1 MSHLAVIFKREFASY
16 FVTPVAYVFILVFLV
31 LSSAFTFYLGQFYE
45 RGQADLQPFFNF
57 HPWLYLFL
65 VPAVSMRLW
74 SEERKSGSIELLLTL
89 PITLWEAILGKFLA
103 AWAFGGLALIGT
115 FPIWLTVAY
124 LGEPDNG
131 AIMGSYVGSWLMA
144 GAFLAIGCCM
154 SALTKSQII
163 AFILSGTTCLLF
175 VLAGF
180 PLVLNFF
187 EGWVPV
193 MMLDLIAGLSVIAHF
208 TSISKGVLALTDLIY
223 FVAMIILWLFFTRL
237 MLIIKSAD

>member
-1 MSHLAVIFKREFASY
+1 MSHLAVIFRREFASY

-45 RGQADLQPFFNF
+45 RGQAVLQPFFNF

-103 AWAFGGLALIGT
+103 AWAFAGLALIGT
-115 FPIWLTVAY
+115 FPIWMTVAF
-124 LGEPDNG
+124 LGEPDHG

-163 AFILSGTTCLLF
+163 AFILSGTACLMF

-193 MMLDLIAGLSVIAHF
+193 MILDLIAGLSVITHF
-208 TSISKGVLALTDLIY
+208 TSISKGVVALTDLIY
-223 FVAMIILWLFFTRL
+223 FVSMILLWLFFTRL
-237 MLIIKSAD
+237 MLIMKSAD

>member
-1 MSHLAVIFKREFASY
+1 
-16 FVTPVAYVFILVFLV
+16 
-31 LSSAFTFYLGQFYE
+31 
-45 RGQADLQPFFNF
+45 
-57 HPWLYLFL
+57 
-65 VPAVSMRLW
+65 
-74 SEERKSGSIELLLTL
+74 
-89 PITLWEAILGKFLA
+89 
-103 AWAFGGLALIGT
+103 
-115 FPIWLTVAY
+115 VAY

-223 FVAMIILWLFFTRL
+223 FVAMIMLWLFFTRL

>member
-1 MSHLAVIFKREFASY
+1 
-16 FVTPVAYVFILVFLV
+16 
-31 LSSAFTFYLGQFYE
+31 
-45 RGQADLQPFFNF
+45 
-57 HPWLYLFL
+57 
-65 VPAVSMRLW
+65 
-74 SEERKSGSIELLLTL
+74 
-89 PITLWEAILGKFLA
+89 
-103 AWAFGGLALIGT
+103 
-115 FPIWLTVAY
+115 
-124 LGEPDNG
+124 
-131 AIMGSYVGSWLMA
+131 
-144 GAFLAIGCCM
+144 M

-223 FVAMIILWLFFTRL
+223 FVSMIILWLFFTRL